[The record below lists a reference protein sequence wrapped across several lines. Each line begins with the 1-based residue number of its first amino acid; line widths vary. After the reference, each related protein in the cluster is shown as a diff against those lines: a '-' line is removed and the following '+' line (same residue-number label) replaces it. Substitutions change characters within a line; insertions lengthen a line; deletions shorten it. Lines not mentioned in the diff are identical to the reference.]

1 MNFDLTRALLDLV
14 STYTSIMMMLSQ
26 VEDRR
31 YVHLCDT
38 VYALQDTPKTNYV
51 L

>member
-14 STYTSIMMMLSQ
+14 STYTSIMIMLSQ

-31 YVHLCDT
+31 YAHLCDT
-38 VYALQDTPKTNYV
+38 LFRTPLKQIV
-51 L
+51 S